1 MYWLERLN
9 QYINKNNLSAFE
21 HKCISI
27 GTVSEFV
34 WYVVLIDVLLGAS
47 TYDILFLLTYD
58 LLFWL
63 NTLSSYDVILLIY
76 WLEQVRMFIIFINI
90 NIWYMILIIVLI
102 HILDAYLI

>member
-1 MYWLERLN
+1 MIL
-9 QYINKNNLSAFE
+9 
-21 HKCISI
+21 
-27 GTVSEFV
+27 
-34 WYVVLIDVLLGAS
+34 
-47 TYDILFLLTYD
+47 LFLLTYD

-90 NIWYMILIIVLI
+90 NIWYIILIIVLI